1 MDLREAVIAAVKRE
15 LGIHMTSS
23 EEAQQI
29 YDICEECGLTTE
41 YIPVDEVPGSWE
53 VFFGTEFAEP
63 VFYTCSSALLANFPN
78 TTIVEF
84 SDLSTCSV
92 DTESIEALL

>member
-1 MDLREAVIAAVKRE
+1 MDLREAVIAAANRE
-15 LGIHMTSS
+15 IGIHMTSS

-53 VFFGTEFAEP
+53 VFFGTEYEEP
-63 VFYTCSSALLANFPN
+63 VFFTCSSALLANFPN
-78 TTIVEF
+78 TPIIEF

-92 DTESIEALL
+92 DAESIEALL

>member
-23 EEAQQI
+23 EQAQQI
-29 YDICEECGLTTE
+29 YAICEEYGLTTE
-41 YIPVDEVPGSWE
+41 YLPVDEVPESWE
-53 VFFGTEFAEP
+53 VFFGTKREEP
-63 VFYTCSSALLANFPN
+63 VLYTCSSALLWNFPN

-84 SDLSTCSV
+84 SDLATGAFDAS
-92 DTESIEALL
+92 SIYDLL